1 MKSAIRTH
9 TSKHTHRA
17 SHVSVRIFEGLTC
30 CEDIRVIYNP
40 FRHLVLSPPCAALA
54 PWPHLLSLSVFVCL
68 AHSFSALHHAALTGT
83 TELLSL
89 LLEAQ
94 ATVDIKDINGIT
106 AAEYLNHT
114 SPQYIF
120 ILKKNPKT
128 FTLKKSVRVKLSL
141 KLPKSFL
148 ILC

>member
-1 MKSAIRTH
+1 MG
-9 TSKHTHRA
+9 KHTHKARSDLSPRFCNEISHTNTHKQTHA
-17 SHVSVRIFEGLTC
+17 HVSRIFEGLTC
-30 CEDIRVIYNP
+30 CEDIGVIYNP
-40 FRHLVLSPPCAALA
+40 FHHLVLSPPCAALA

-94 ATVDIKDINGIT
+94 ATVDIKDINGIM

-120 ILKKNPKT
+120 K
-128 FTLKKSVRVKLSL
+128 
-141 KLPKSFL
+141 
-148 ILC
+148 